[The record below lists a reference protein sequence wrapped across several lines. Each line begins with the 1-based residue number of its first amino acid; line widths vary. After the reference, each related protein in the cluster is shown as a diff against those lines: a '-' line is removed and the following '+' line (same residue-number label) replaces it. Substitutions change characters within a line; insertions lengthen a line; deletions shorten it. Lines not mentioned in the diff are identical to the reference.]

1 MSESAQTTV
10 EKEQAESPLLFQREG
25 VPALKD
31 LLPCSLQHVL
41 ACFAGAIAPAMMIA
55 STCHFTE
62 AQETAIIQVALILT
76 ALDTFLQQ
84 FPLFGRIGSN
94 LPILT
99 GVSFAF
105 LPAFQAIGFE
115 FGFGTLLGAELVGGV
130 VAILFGVFFKNVRK
144 LFPPLVTG
152 TVIFT
157 IGVSLY
163 PTAIKYMAGGV
174 GSPIFGSF
182 QSWFVGLVTFAI
194 VFGLSNF
201 GKGVIKLGAIFFGMI
216 AGCLISIPLGMV
228 DPSGVANAAW
238 FALPQFM
245 PFKIEFNGAACLTI
259 AVVYIMANVQLIGDL
274 SAATL
279 GSMDRL
285 PEEKELSGALM
296 AQGTV
301 SIVSSL
307 FGGMPTSAFGQNVGI
322 IVSNKVINKFV
333 FVFAAAI
340 FAVAGFVP
348 KLASVLTMIP
358 QPVIGGATISVFG
371 TITLNGIRMLVRD
384 GLTPR
389 SCTVFGVSV
398 AFGLGISQVSG
409 CLSGAGMPDWIS
421 TIFATSA
428 ITPCAVMA
436 IILNNVLPPEEVPL
450 PSDTNAPNDLRVEAA
465 AVVDA
470 NASDVD
476 TLEAVTRSDE
486 EVGEVGVMFD
496 AAERMATFEEKGKEG
511 NGGEKDFSPAEL
523 RDKN

>member
-1 MSESAQTTV
+1 MSQNEESFG
-10 EKEQAESPLLFQREG
+10 SPLLFQRDG
-25 VPALKD
+25 MPPIKD
-31 LLPCSLQHVL
+31 LLPTSLQHVL

-55 STCHFTE
+55 STCNFTPE
-62 AQETAIIQVALILT
+62 QEQAIIQVALILT

-84 FPLFGRIGSN
+84 FPIFGRIGSN

-163 PTAIKYMAGGV
+163 PTAIRYMAGGT
-174 GSPIFGSF
+174 GSAIFGSF

-216 AGCLISIPLGMV
+216 AGCLISIPLGMI
-228 DPSGVANAAW
+228 DPSGIADAAW
-238 FALPQFM
+238 FAVPQFM

-274 SAATL
+274 SAACL
-279 GSMDRL
+279 GSMDRM
-285 PEEKELSGALM
+285 PEEKELSGAIM

-301 SIVSSL
+301 SIVSAL

-322 IVSNKVINKFV
+322 IVSNKVINRFV
-333 FVFAAAI
+333 FVFAAVI
-340 FAVAGFVP
+340 FAIAGFVP
-348 KLASVLTMIP
+348 KVAGVLTMIP

-409 CLSGAGMPDWIS
+409 CLSGAGMPDWVS

-428 ITPCAVMA
+428 ITPCALMA
-436 IILNNVLPPEEVPL
+436 IILNNVLPPEEIPM
-450 PSDTNAPNDLRVEAA
+450 PSSTNDATDLRVEAA
-465 AVVDA
+465 AAVDA
-470 NASDVD
+470 QDLDVE
-476 TLEAVTRSDE
+476 TLEAVTADGEDIS
-486 EVGEVGVMFD
+486 EVGIMFD
-496 AAERMATFEEKGKEG
+496 AKERMATYEDKGAD
-511 NGGEKDFSPAEL
+511 GGKKPAS
-523 RDKN
+523 K

>member
-1 MSESAQTTV
+1 MSDSAQT
-10 EKEQAESPLLFQREG
+10 QPAEESVGSPLLFQRDG
-25 VPALKD
+25 LPPIKD

-55 STCHFTE
+55 STCHFTAE
-62 AQETAIIQVALILT
+62 QEQAIIQVALILT

-130 VAILFGVFFKNVRK
+130 VAILFGIFFKNVRK

-216 AGCLISIPLGMV
+216 IGCVISIPLGMV
-228 DPSGVANAAW
+228 DASGIAGASW
-238 FALPQFM
+238 FSLPQFM

-279 GSMDRL
+279 GSLDRL
-285 PEEKELSGALM
+285 PEERELSGALK
-296 AQGTV
+296 AQGLV

-322 IVSNKVINKFV
+322 IVSNKVVNRFV

-348 KLASVLTMIP
+348 KLAAVLTMIP

-436 IILNNVLPPEEVPL
+436 IILNHVLPPEDVPL
-450 PSDTNAPNDLRVEAA
+450 PSDTNSPSDLRVEAA

-476 TLEAVTRSDE
+476 TLEAVTRDGE
-486 EVGEVGVMFD
+486 EIGEVGVMFD
-496 AAERMATFEEKGKEG
+496 AAERMATFEEKGKEESD
-511 NGGEKDFSPAEL
+511 GEKSFSPAEPS
-523 RDKN
+523 DKN

>member
-105 LPAFQAIGFE
+105 LPAFQALGFE

-130 VAILFGVFFKNVRK
+130 VAILFGV
-144 LFPPLVTG
+144 
-152 TVIFT
+152 IFT
-157 IGVSLY
+157 IGGSLY

-511 NGGEKDFSPAEL
+511 NGGEKDFSPAEP

>member
-10 EKEQAESPLLFQREG
+10 EKEQGESPLLFQREG
-25 VPALKD
+25 VPSLKN

-55 STCHFTE
+55 STCNFTE

-76 ALDTFLQQ
+76 ALDTLLQQ

-228 DPSGVANAAW
+228 DPSGVTNAAW

-274 SAATL
+274 SAAAL

-333 FVFAAAI
+333 FVFAAVI
-340 FAVAGFVP
+340 FAIAGFVP
-348 KLASVLTMIP
+348 KVASVLTMIP

-476 TLEAVTRSDE
+476 TLDAVTRSDE

-511 NGGEKDFSPAEL
+511 EKDFSPAES

>member
-1 MSESAQTTV
+1 MARTE
-10 EKEQAESPLLFQREG
+10 ENIGSPKLFERDGLPPIQ
-25 VPALKD
+25 D
-31 LLPCSLQHVL
+31 LLPTSLQHVL

-55 STCHFTE
+55 STCGFTE
-62 AQETAIIQVALILT
+62 EQEQAIIQVALILT
-76 ALDTFLQQ
+76 ALDTLLQQ

-115 FGFGTLLGAELVGGV
+115 FGFGTLLGAELVGGL
-130 VAILFGVFFKNVRK
+130 VAILFGICFKNVRK

-163 PTAIKYMAGGV
+163 PTAIKYMAGGT

-182 QSWFVGLVTFAI
+182 KSWLVGLITFAI

-201 GKGVIKLGAIFFGMI
+201 GRGVVKLGAIFFGMI
-216 AGCLISIPLGMV
+216 IGCLISVPLGMI
-228 DPSGVANAAW
+228 DASGIAEASW
-238 FALPQFM
+238 FALPKLM
-245 PFKIEFNGAACLTI
+245 PFQIEFNGAACLTI

-274 SAATL
+274 SAASL
-279 GSMDRL
+279 GALDRL
-285 PEEKELSGALM
+285 PEEKELSGAIM

-301 SIVSSL
+301 SIVSAFL
-307 FGGMPTSAFGQNVGI
+307 GGMPTSAFGQNVGI
-322 IVSNKVINKFV
+322 IVSNKVVNRWV
-333 FVFAAAI
+333 FAFAAAI

-348 KLASVLTMIP
+348 KVASVLTMIP

-409 CLSGAGMPDWIS
+409 CLSGAGMPDWVS

-465 AVVDA
+465 AAVDA
-470 NASDVD
+470 QDLDVD
-476 TLEAVTRSDE
+476 TLDAVTLEGE
-486 EVGEVGVMFD
+486 EIGEVGVMFD
-496 AAERMATFEEKGKEG
+496 AAERMAAYEDKHADDG
-511 NGGEKDFSPAEL
+511 NVDQSA
-523 RDKN
+523 NS

>member
-1 MSESAQTTV
+1 MSQNEEAIG
-10 EKEQAESPLLFQREG
+10 SPKLFQRDG
-25 VPALKD
+25 MPPIKD
-31 LLPCSLQHVL
+31 LLPTSLQHVL

-55 STCHFTE
+55 STCNFTPE
-62 AQETAIIQVALILT
+62 QEQAIIQVALLLT
-76 ALDTFLQQ
+76 ALDTLLQQ
-84 FPLFGRIGSN
+84 FPLFGRVGSN
-94 LPILT
+94 MPIIT

-105 LPAFQAIGFE
+105 LPAFQAIGFD

-130 VAILFGVFFKNVRK
+130 VAILFGLFFKNVRK

-163 PTAIKYMAGGV
+163 PTAIKYMAGGA
-174 GSPIFGSF
+174 GSPIFGSV

-194 VFGLSNF
+194 VFALSNF
-201 GKGVIKLGAIFFGMI
+201 AKGVMKLGAIFFGMI
-216 AGCLISIPLGMV
+216 IGCLISIPFGMI
-228 DPSGVANAAW
+228 DASGLSDAAW
-238 FALPQFM
+238 FAVPQFM
-245 PFKIEFNGAACLTI
+245 PFKIEFNAAACLTI

-274 SAATL
+274 SAASL
-279 GSMDRL
+279 GALDRL
-285 PEEKELSGALM
+285 PEEKELSGAIM

-322 IVSNKVINKFV
+322 IVSNKVVNRW
-333 FVFAAAI
+333 VFAFAACI
-340 FAVAGFVP
+340 FAIAGFVP
-348 KLASVLTMIP
+348 KVAGVLTMIP

-409 CLSGAGMPDWIS
+409 CLAGAGMPGWVS

-428 ITPCAVMA
+428 ITPCALMA
-436 IILNNVLPPEEVPL
+436 IVLNNVLPPEEVPM
-450 PSDTNAPNDLRVEAA
+450 PSETNAANDLRVEAA
-465 AVVDA
+465 AAVDA
-470 NASDVD
+470 QDVDVD
-476 TLEAVTRSDE
+476 TLDAVTREGE
-486 EVGEVGVMFD
+486 EIGEVGVMFD
-496 AAERMATFEEKGKEG
+496 AAERMATYESKKADEGK
-511 NGGEKDFSPAEL
+511 DDAPS
-523 RDKN
+523 KN

>member
-1 MSESAQTTV
+1 M
-10 EKEQAESPLLFQREG
+10 
-25 VPALKD
+25 
-31 LLPCSLQHVL
+31 
-41 ACFAGAIAPAMMIA
+41 
-55 STCHFTE
+55 
-62 AQETAIIQVALILT
+62 
-76 ALDTFLQQ
+76 
-84 FPLFGRIGSN
+84 
-94 LPILT
+94 
-99 GVSFAF
+99 
-105 LPAFQAIGFE
+105 
-115 FGFGTLLGAELVGGV
+115 

-307 FGGMPTSAFGQNVGI
+307 FGGMPTAFGQNVGI

-511 NGGEKDFSPAEL
+511 NGGEKDFSPAEP

>member
-1 MSESAQTTV
+1 MSQSEESIG
-10 EKEQAESPLLFQREG
+10 SPKLFQRDG
-25 VPALKD
+25 IPPIQD
-31 LLPCSLQHVL
+31 LLPTSLQHVL

-55 STCHFTE
+55 STCNFTPE
-62 AQETAIIQVALILT
+62 QEQAIIQVALILT
-76 ALDTFLQQ
+76 ALDTLLQQ
-84 FPLFGRIGSN
+84 FPIFGRIGSN
-94 LPILT
+94 LPIIT

-130 VAILFGVFFKNVRK
+130 VAILFGLFFKNVRK

-163 PTAIKYMAGGV
+163 PTAIKYMAGGA

-182 QSWFVGLVTFAI
+182 QSWFVGLITFAI

-201 GKGVIKLGAIFFGMI
+201 GKGVVKLGAIFFGMI
-216 AGCLISIPLGMV
+216 AGCLISIPLGMI
-228 DPSGVANAAW
+228 DPSGIADAAW
-238 FALPQFM
+238 FALPQPM

-279 GSMDRL
+279 GALDRL
-285 PEEKELSGALM
+285 PEEKELSGAIM

-301 SIVSSL
+301 SIVSSF

-322 IVSNKVINKFV
+322 IVSNKVVNRWV
-333 FVFAAAI
+333 FAFAAAI

-348 KLASVLTMIP
+348 KVAGVLTMIP

-398 AFGLGISQVSG
+398 AFGLGIAQVSG
-409 CLSGAGMPDWIS
+409 CLSGAGMPDWVS

-428 ITPCAVMA
+428 ITPCAIMA
-436 IILNNVLPPEEVPL
+436 IILNNVLPPEEVPM
-450 PSDTNAPNDLRVEAA
+450 PSDTNGPNDLRVEAA
-465 AVVDA
+465 AAVDA
-470 NASDVD
+470 QDVDVD
-476 TLEAVTRSDE
+476 TLEVVSRDGE
-486 EVGEVGVMFD
+486 EIGEVGVMFD
-496 AAERMATFEEKGKEG
+496 AAERMATYEDKSTD
-511 NGGEKDFSPAEL
+511 GGDDRASV
-523 RDKN
+523 KN

>member
-1 MSESAQTTV
+1 MSESAQATDNN
-10 EKEQAESPLLFQREG
+10 EQEGSPLLFQREG
-25 VPALKD
+25 MPSLKD

-55 STCHFTE
+55 STCNFTE

-115 FGFGTLLGAELVGGV
+115 FGFGTLLGAELVGGA
-130 VAILFGVFFKNVRK
+130 VAILFGIFFKNVRK

-228 DPSGVANAAW
+228 DASGVANSAW

-301 SIVSSL
+301 SIVSSF

-333 FVFAAAI
+333 FVVAAAI

-428 ITPCAVMA
+428 ITPCAIMA
-436 IILNNVLPPEEVPL
+436 IILNNVLPPEGVPL

-470 NASDVD
+470 NATDVD

-496 AAERMATFEEKGKEG
+496 AAERMATFEEKGRE
-511 NGGEKDFSPAEL
+511 DAVSVSPAEPA
-523 RDKN
+523 DKS

>member
-10 EKEQAESPLLFQREG
+10 EKEQGESPLLFQREG
-25 VPALKD
+25 VPSLKN

-55 STCHFTE
+55 STCNFTE

-76 ALDTFLQQ
+76 ALDTLLQQ

-238 FALPQFM
+238 FSLPQFM

-274 SAATL
+274 SAAAL

-333 FVFAAAI
+333 FVFAAVI
-340 FAVAGFVP
+340 FAIAGFVP
-348 KLASVLTMIP
+348 KVASVLTMIP

-476 TLEAVTRSDE
+476 TLDAVTRSDE

-496 AAERMATFEEKGKEG
+496 AAERMATFEEKGKEADA
-511 NGGEKDFSPAEL
+511 GEKDFSPAES

>member
-10 EKEQAESPLLFQREG
+10 EKEQGESPLLFQREG
-25 VPALKD
+25 VPSLKN

-55 STCHFTE
+55 STCNFTE

-76 ALDTFLQQ
+76 ALDTLLQQ

-228 DPSGVANAAW
+228 DASGVTNAAW

-274 SAATL
+274 SAAAL

-333 FVFAAAI
+333 FVFAAVI
-340 FAVAGFVP
+340 FAIAGFVP
-348 KLASVLTMIP
+348 KVASVLTMIP

-476 TLEAVTRSDE
+476 TLDAVTRSDE

-511 NGGEKDFSPAEL
+511 EKDFSPAES

>member
-25 VPALKD
+25 VPSLKN

-55 STCHFTE
+55 STCNFTE

-76 ALDTFLQQ
+76 ALDTLLQQ

-228 DPSGVANAAW
+228 DASGVTNAAW

-274 SAATL
+274 SAAAL

-333 FVFAAAI
+333 FVFAAVI
-340 FAVAGFVP
+340 FAIAGFVP
-348 KLASVLTMIP
+348 KVASVLTMIP

-476 TLEAVTRSDE
+476 TLDAVTRSDE

-496 AAERMATFEEKGKEG
+496 AAERMATFEEKGKEADA
-511 NGGEKDFSPAEL
+511 GEKDFSPAES

>member
-10 EKEQAESPLLFQREG
+10 EKEQGESPLLFQREG
-25 VPALKD
+25 VPSLKN

-55 STCHFTE
+55 STCNFTE

-76 ALDTFLQQ
+76 ALDTLLQQ

-228 DPSGVANAAW
+228 DASGVTNAAW

-274 SAATL
+274 SAAAL

-333 FVFAAAI
+333 FVFAAVI
-340 FAVAGFVP
+340 FAIAGFVP
-348 KLASVLTMIP
+348 KVASVLTMIP

-476 TLEAVTRSDE
+476 TLDAVTRSDE

-496 AAERMATFEEKGKEG
+496 AAERMATFEEKGKEADT
-511 NGGEKDFSPAEL
+511 GEKDFSPAEP

>member
-115 FGFGTLLGAELVGGV
+115 FGFGTLLGAELVGGA

-144 LFPPLVTG
+144 LPPLVTG

-228 DPSGVANAAW
+228 DPSGVAKAAW

-371 TITLNGIRMLVRD
+371 T
-384 GLTPR
+384 
-389 SCTVFGVSV
+389 
-398 AFGLGISQVSG
+398 
-409 CLSGAGMPDWIS
+409 
-421 TIFATSA
+421 SA

-511 NGGEKDFSPAEL
+511 NGGEKDFSPAEP

>member
-25 VPALKD
+25 VPSLKN

-55 STCHFTE
+55 STCNFTE

-76 ALDTFLQQ
+76 ALDTLLQQ

-228 DPSGVANAAW
+228 DPSGVTNAAW
-238 FALPQFM
+238 FALPQLM

-274 SAATL
+274 SAAAL

-333 FVFAAAI
+333 FVFAAVI
-340 FAVAGFVP
+340 FAIAGFVP
-348 KLASVLTMIP
+348 KVASVLTMIP

-476 TLEAVTRSDE
+476 TLDAVTRSDE

-511 NGGEKDFSPAEL
+511 EKDFSPAES

>member
-10 EKEQAESPLLFQREG
+10 EKEQGESPLLFQREG
-25 VPALKD
+25 VPSLKN

-55 STCHFTE
+55 STCNFTE

-76 ALDTFLQQ
+76 ALDTLLQQ

-216 AGCLISIPLGMV
+216 AGCLISLPLGMV
-228 DPSGVANAAW
+228 DASGVANAAW
-238 FALPQFM
+238 FSLPQFM

-274 SAATL
+274 SAAAL

-333 FVFAAAI
+333 FVFAAVI
-340 FAVAGFVP
+340 FAIAGFVP
-348 KLASVLTMIP
+348 KVASVLTMIP

-436 IILNNVLPPEEVPL
+436 IILNNVLPPEGVPL

-476 TLEAVTRSDE
+476 TLDAVTRSDE

-511 NGGEKDFSPAEL
+511 EKDFSSAES

>member
-10 EKEQAESPLLFQREG
+10 EKEQGESPLLFQREG
-25 VPALKD
+25 VPSLKN

-55 STCHFTE
+55 STCNFTE

-76 ALDTFLQQ
+76 ALDTLLQQ

-216 AGCLISIPLGMV
+216 AGCLISLPLGMV

-238 FALPQFM
+238 FSLPQFM

-274 SAATL
+274 SAAAL

-333 FVFAAAI
+333 FVFAAVI
-340 FAVAGFVP
+340 FAIAGFVP
-348 KLASVLTMIP
+348 KVASVLTMIP

-476 TLEAVTRSDE
+476 TLDAVTRSDE

-496 AAERMATFEEKGKEG
+496 AAERMATFEEKGKEADA
-511 NGGEKDFSPAEL
+511 GEKDFSPAES

>member
-1 MSESAQTTV
+1 MSQTEESIG
-10 EKEQAESPLLFQREG
+10 SPKLFQRDG
-25 VPALKD
+25 IPPIQD
-31 LLPCSLQHVL
+31 LLPTSLQHVL

-55 STCHFTE
+55 STCNFTPE
-62 AQETAIIQVALILT
+62 QEQAIIQVALILT
-76 ALDTFLQQ
+76 ALDTLLQQ
-84 FPLFGRIGSN
+84 FPIFGRIGSN
-94 LPILT
+94 RPIIT
-99 GVSFAF
+99 CVSFAF

-130 VAILFGVFFKNVRK
+130 VAILFGLFFKNVRK

-163 PTAIKYMAGGV
+163 PTAIKYMAGGA

-182 QSWFVGLVTFAI
+182 QSWVVGLITFAI

-216 AGCLISIPLGMV
+216 AGCLISIPLGMI
-228 DPSGVANAAW
+228 DPSGIADAAW
-238 FALPQFM
+238 FALPQPM

-279 GSMDRL
+279 GALDRL
-285 PEEKELSGALM
+285 PEEKELSGAIM

-301 SIVSSL
+301 SIVSSF

-322 IVSNKVINKFV
+322 IVSNKVVNRWV
-333 FVFAAAI
+333 FAFAAAI

-348 KLASVLTMIP
+348 KVAGVLTMIP

-371 TITLNGIRMLVRD
+371 T
-384 GLTPR
+384 
-389 SCTVFGVSV
+389 VFGVSV
-398 AFGLGISQVSG
+398 AFGLGIAQVSG
-409 CLSGAGMPDWIS
+409 CLSGAGMPDWVS

-428 ITPCAVMA
+428 ITPCAIMA
-436 IILNNVLPPEEVPL
+436 IILNNVLPPEEVPM

-465 AVVDA
+465 AAVDA
-470 NASDVD
+470 QDVDVD
-476 TLEAVTRSDE
+476 TLEVVSRDGE
-486 EVGEVGVMFD
+486 EIGEVGVMFD
-496 AAERMATFEEKGKEG
+496 AAERMATYEDKSSD
-511 NGGEKDFSPAEL
+511 GGDDRASVK
-523 RDKN
+523 K

>member
-1 MSESAQTTV
+1 MAQEEETIG
-10 EKEQAESPLLFQREG
+10 SPLLFEREG
-25 VPALKD
+25 MPPIKD
-31 LLPCSLQHVL
+31 LIPTSLQHVL

-55 STCHFTE
+55 STCNFTA
-62 AQETAIIQVALILT
+62 AQEQAIIQVALLLT
-76 ALDTFLQQ
+76 ALDTILQQ

-105 LPAFQAIGFE
+105 LPAFQAIGYE
-115 FGFGTLLGAELVGGV
+115 FGFGTLMGAELVGGC
-130 VAILFGVFFKNVRK
+130 VAILFGLFYTKVKG

-174 GSPIFGSF
+174 GSQIFGSF

-201 GKGVIKLGAIFFGMI
+201 GKGVIKLGAIFFGML
-216 AGCLISIPLGMV
+216 AGVLISIPFGMV
-228 DPSGVANAAW
+228 DPSGVADAAW
-238 FALPQFM
+238 FSLPQVM

-279 GSMDRL
+279 GGLDRL
-285 PEEKELSGALM
+285 PEEKELSGAIM

-301 SIVSSL
+301 SIVSAF

-322 IVSNKVINKFV
+322 IVSNKVVNKFV
-333 FVFAAAI
+333 FVFAGVI

-348 KLASVLTMIP
+348 KLAAVLTMIP

-409 CLSGAGMPDWIS
+409 CLSGTGMPDWIS

-436 IILNNVLPPEEVPL
+436 IVLNNVLPPEDVPL
-450 PSDTNAPNDLRVEAA
+450 PSETNAPNDLRVEAA
-465 AVVDA
+465 AAVDA
-470 NASDVD
+470 SGATVD
-476 TLEAVTRSDE
+476 TLAAVTREGE

-496 AAERMATFEEKGKEG
+496 AAERMATYEDKGTAREIGAQVKDA
-511 NGGEKDFSPAEL
+511 GGE
-523 RDKN
+523 